1 MNIVGEFAVDSIF
14 KITGR
19 GIVIAGRIVSGTIK
33 IGDFI
38 DIEFKDGV
46 EQFEIS
52 GVEHI
57 LTSASN
63 PDPYAFGLL
72 IKNLPP
78 EESEKL
84 RARTIVQKRIEVK
97 RVINNRK

>member
-1 MNIVGEFAVDSIF
+1 MKIVGEFDVNSIF
-14 KITGR
+14 KLTGF
-19 GIVIAGRIVSGTIK
+19 GIVIAGRIVNGVIRSG
-33 IGDFI
+33 DLI

-72 IKNLPP
+72 IKNLSSQ
-78 EESEKL
+78 EEKKL
-84 RARTIVQKRIEVK
+84 CARTIVQKITEIK
-97 RVINNRK
+97 STNNI